1 MAQGETID
9 VLARRQET
17 TEGMLNRLIAA
28 QIDAQAHQVVVHAN
42 TTAQLARQAVAHA
55 NTSAQLA
62 NLIRVLNASES
73 SSSSSSSSSGGS
85 NEQVLGQS
93 SDAHITKVPKQLRP
107 EDQQAAEVIVGD
119 LILEGP
125 VAPDGFACDNF
136 DIVLGHL
143 SRGARLFM
151 PSRAVF

>member
-9 VLARRQET
+9 ALARRQET
-17 TEGMLNRLIAA
+17 TEGMMNRLIAA
-28 QIDAQAHQVVVHAN
+28 QIDAQAHQVAVHAN
-42 TTAQLARQAVAHA
+42 TTVQLA
-55 NTSAQLA
+55 T
-62 NLIRVLNASES
+62 LIRVLNATSATP
-73 SSSSSSSSSGGS
+73 SSSSSSGGS

-125 VAPDGFACDNF
+125 VAPDGFACVNF
-136 DIVLGHL
+136 DIVLGNL
-143 SRGARLFM
+143 SRGARLHAI
-151 PSRAVF
+151 PRGRVCTV